1 MNFTEKD
8 KTSAKMTA
16 KCLSPGYLYQLL
28 QHSFSPSEPFAVPI
42 LLSRIFID
50 AHPLPAERELLLA
63 AAPAYSCPPRRVRS
77 ANAAPQ
83 GHAHP
88 ARPFP
93 RTAGTET
100 RPATVGAG
108 PGWKPPPRLPHTG
121 GTEPGL

>member
-1 MNFTEKD
+1 
-8 KTSAKMTA
+8 MTA

-63 AAPAYSCPPRRVRS
+63 AAP
-77 ANAAPQ
+77 Q